1 MMRWDLL
8 PADSTDNEDR
18 CRLSGTDHETDQL
31 NGLGITP
38 LRIVNG
44 QQTRAVASHDG
55 SAHSSEQPMALSHV
69 ARLFRSS
76 WLGNIAEFWQE
87 TSELGPPDRV
97 ERVDV
102 ASDSIRS
109 EQVDDGTPRQSTR
122 SLVRTSRCHHVPV
135 RSNTTA
141 EFQCETGLADPRFPG
156 HQEEVCPHLPRGVP
170 YLDELV
176 PFEVAADERRFGDG

>member
-1 MMRWDLL
+1 MMLWDLL
-8 PADSTDNEDR
+8 PPDSTDDKDR
-18 CRLSGTDHETDQL
+18 CRMSGTDNETDQL
-31 NGLGITP
+31 NGLGVTP
-38 LRIVNG
+38 LQIVDD

-55 SAHSSEQPMALSHV
+55 SAYSIEQPMALSHV
-69 ARLFRSS
+69 ARPFRSS
-76 WLGNIAEFWQE
+76 WLGNVAEFGQE

-122 SLVRTSRCHHVPV
+122 SLVCTSRCHHVSV
-135 RSNTTA
+135 CSNTTA
-141 EFQCETGLADPRFPG
+141 EFQCETGLSDPRFPG
-156 HQEEVCPHLPRGVP
+156 HQEEMCPTLPRGVP
-170 YLDELV
+170 CLDELV